1 MEIDWNKLTSETN
14 NYPLPITGGN
24 ITSEEEDQPVY
35 VPVELD
41 ETAYE
46 DLDKIFAT
54 DYDNKRL
61 TKEQILNDRRFVNV
75 IRNNLTARYTP
86 GDALTRA
93 RRVGVGL
100 AGGDVG
106 GIYGRDYMNMDA
118 ERLFEIWQ
126 NYQRSFS
133 AVQTVTVCNEIA
145 YSMTASDDT
154 KVKLGAGY
162 KLFDQ
167 MTNAFTGDGSWAEM
181 ADATWDYAKAGVYD
195 PATLLG
201 FGLGKLMGFGATKT
215 SAQAAKSLMKSAYT
229 EAIKKGATTSSA
241 KAMIGNAM
249 KNSLP
254 FAFIDATIGGS
265 IDALS
270 QMQLIDV
277 GVQEEYSYA
286 QTAINAGAQML
297 SIPIL
302 TGIGATV
309 KELRSSVFKDTFL
322 GYQKF
327 DTDLLNLGFDEA
339 KKRMKQRM
347 NTNVIVDAL
356 DETN

>member
-14 NYPLPITGGN
+14 KHALTITGA
-24 ITSEEEDQPVY
+24 DQSYEPTY

-41 ETAYE
+41 ETAYA
-46 DLDKIFAT
+46 DLDQIFAS

-61 TKEQILNDRRFVNV
+61 TKEQILNDKRFMN
-75 IRNNLTARYTP
+75 IIKNNLSARYTP
-86 GDALTRA
+86 GNVVTRA
-93 RRVGVGL
+93 KRVGVGL

-106 GIYGRDYMNMDA
+106 GMYGRDYANMDN
-118 ERLFEIWQ
+118 ERAFEIWQ

-133 AVQTVTVCNEIA
+133 AGQTVTVGNEIA
-145 YSMTASDDT
+145 YTMNANDDT
-154 KVKLGAGY
+154 KIKLGAGY

-201 FGLGKLMGFGATKT
+201 FGLGKLLGFGATKT
-215 SAQAAKSLMKSAYT
+215 SAQAAKQLMKKAYT
-229 EAIKKGATTSSA
+229 EAIKNQATKASA
-241 KAMIGNAM
+241 KSMIGNAV

-265 IDALS
+265 VDALS

-277 GVQEEYSYA
+277 GVQDQYSAA

-302 TGIGATV
+302 AAMGASV
-309 KELRSSVFKDTFL
+309 KQLRSSVFKDTFL
-322 GYQKF
+322 DSRF
-327 DTDLLNLGFDEA
+327 P
-339 KKRMKQRM
+339 
-347 NTNVIVDAL
+347 V
-356 DETN
+356 